1 MEPNGLRV
9 RPAAAAS
16 SSAGLGPVGSDEAL
30 SAQDGSAADLEKQ
43 PAQSRVHQ
51 QAAALQQ
58 RPRSGTPSRP
68 VRSDGSGSH
77 HSNTKAAEATQKA
90 VQPAARFSRRNA
102 CIFAGLWTLLGA
114 LDAACVLPH
123 PAVAHSG
130 PAASEALPGHLAWR
144 PDGIAELVVALDRE
158 KADAA
163 KAEESTSL
171 PSRFLSKL
179 VWLVFEDERTRALKR
194 TKASAEASAEHLSRF
209 AGLVNEATAMPAGPG
224 LPSSGVRALYLS
236 RVEAVEKLLD
246 GFKQNMSLESPAT
259 ADPAA
264 ESTQKASEQD
274 EDAAKGELS
283 DSNSGPNVLEA
294 ITCDLAALAVQAR
307 HHVRV
312 AARRRSSSA
321 MHLLLKLR
329 DSWQYG
335 PSATFAAEEF
345 IQRKMK
351 KLRGE
356 GKKPT
361 RLAACQAVIASSSRT
376 SKFFTSMAQ
385 DKACDLGYLIETA
398 GIYIV
403 SGLLLGLIGCAA
415 GLFRSR

>member
-163 KAEESTSL
+163 KAEE
-171 PSRFLSKL
+171 FLL
-179 VWLVFEDERTRALKR
+179 AGALKR